1 MEIRNFKKDDE
12 YYTPRYAVIPLLK
25 YLKPN
30 SIIWCPFDTE
40 NSQYVKVFNEFNHTV
55 VYSHIDEGDDFFN
68 TICNCDYIISNPP
81 YSLKYEVLLRLYELN
96 KPFAMLLGS
105 HGIFEA
111 KRFKLFSQ
119 NNFELMVLD
128 KRIVFKKGGA
138 PPFQNWYICN
148 GMLPEKIVFEEINKK
163 G

>member
-1 MEIRNFKKDDE
+1 MEIRNFKQNDE
-12 YYTPRYAVIPLLK
+12 YYTPRYAVMPLLK

-119 NNFELMVLD
+119 NNF
-128 KRIVFKKGGA
+128 
-138 PPFQNWYICN
+138 
-148 GMLPEKIVFEEINKK
+148 
-163 G
+163 